1 MPNKLTSIAFLLI
14 ILLSCKNE
22 DDVFPNALS
31 KEYNFESG
39 YEGWQ
44 VNYTDYP
51 FNLSAKDSLEL
62 YEMIHNHS
70 PLPAS
75 IQPAQSGIKIRG
87 HNRSDDLCM
96 YLFKK
101 MSDLQPNTLYS
112 VVFTLQIGSNAA
124 TKAIGVG
131 GAPGESVY
139 IKAGASNIEPK
150 NSIGVEG
157 NYILNID
164 KGQQSQG
171 GNDMMVIGHIGV
183 SDTTKQYT
191 LIQRKNSS
199 PFLKQSNDK
208 GELWLVVGTDSGY
221 EGLTEIYYASIKVE
235 LQKQ

>member
-1 MPNKLTSIAFLLI
+1 MKNKITPLLFLTF
-14 ILLSCKNE
+14 ILFSCKKEE
-22 DDVFPNALS
+22 DAFPDTII

-70 PLPAS
+70 PLPVT
-75 IQPAQSGIKIRG
+75 IQPTQSGIKIRG

-96 YLFKK
+96 YVQKK
-101 MSDLQPNTLYS
+101 ITGLRPNTLYS
-112 VVFTLQIGSNAA
+112 LDFTIQIGSNAA

-150 NSIGVEG
+150 KIIGTEG
-157 NYILNID
+157 NYNLNID
-164 KGQQSQG
+164 KGQQSQD
-171 GNDMMVIGHIGV
+171 GNDMIVIGHIGV
-183 SDTTKQYT
+183 TDTTTQYS
-191 LIQRKNSS
+191 LIERKNSN

-208 GELWLVVGTDSGY
+208 GELWLIVGTDSGY
-221 EGLTEIYYASIKVE
+221 EGLTEIYYASITVE
-235 LQKQ
+235 LQKK